1 MKCIYLHFRNPFF
14 MPPIKKSV
22 ALLIFLLFYPV
33 ILFVS
38 VGYFYSGEIKYFIK
52 EIVEFFIFTGVV
64 YTLGIVITRGVFR
77 LFWFYLASFFLFVI
91 AFFKTAFYY
100 LYQSKLTISAF
111 YIIFETTGAES
122 SGYLYTYYNRFLIIL
137 TLISFTVL
145 FLCWMQLGVLYKKER
160 KWFYLPSLNKKG
172 YLTYLI
178 LFVSIVGATIFVHQK
193 LKPHNIL
200 FLAKDAYVSY
210 KEAQKLF
217 QTKLV
222 EPNNSYIKNVSAHD
236 TPQTYVVIIGES
248 TSARNMGLYGYYRN
262 TNPLLSEIKDELFI
276 FTDVISPHTH
286 TISSLNKMLSLANY
300 ENPDVLHCGSIVQ
313 LANAAGFS
321 TYWLSNQQPIGINE
335 TLVTS
340 ISRATKE
347 QIFTN
352 ALINKQLDYD
362 EVLLPHLE
370 KLLKYPDDKKVIFIH
385 LYGTHLVYKF
395 SYPPHFGIF
404 TDTPQTKFPST
415 RSFEQINH
423 YDNSIVY
430 NDFIV
435 RSIIEK
441 VRATNQNAY
450 VMYFSDHGDEVFQ
463 DMDFVGHS
471 EYHGSNPM
479 YEIPFIIWTSEKFRE
494 FNPHVNLFSRFLD
507 RKYMLDD
514 LIHSFSDLSQIKFN
528 QFQPERSIFNEQFKY
543 RNRMLNSR
551 VNFDD
556 R

>member
-1 MKCIYLHFRNPFF
+1 MSRFN
-14 MPPIKKSV
+14 KSI
-22 ALLIFLLFYPV
+22 IFLLLLLYFPV

-38 VGYFYSGEIKYFIK
+38 VGYFYSGEINYFIK
-52 EIVEFFIFTGVV
+52 EIIEFFIFTSVI
-64 YTLGIVITRGVFR
+64 YSLGIVITRGIFR
-77 LFWFYLASFFLFVI
+77 LYWFLFSTIFLFVVS
-91 AFFKTAFYY
+91 FFKTAFYY

-122 SGYLYTYYNRFLIIL
+122 AGYMSTYYNSFLIIL
-137 TLISFTVL
+137 TLITFTAL
-145 FLCWMQLGVLYKKER
+145 FLCLRKLLIIYKKN
-160 KWFYLPSLNKKG
+160 KGWFFLPRFNNKGIALNLLLMAAIIG
-172 YLTYLI
+172 
-178 LFVSIVGATIFVHQK
+178 STIFVHQK
-193 LKPHNIL
+193 LKHHNIL
-200 FLAKDAYVSY
+200 FLAKDAYVTY

-222 EPNNSYIKNVSAHD
+222 IPLNDHLKNVSA
-236 TPQTYVVIIGES
+236 TEAPQTYVIIIGES

-262 TNPLLSEIKDELFI
+262 TNPLLTEIKDELLI
-276 FTDVISPHTH
+276 FNDVIAPHTH
-286 TISSLNKMLSLANY
+286 TISSLNKMLSLANH

-321 TYWLSNQQPIGINE
+321 TYWISNQQPIGINE

-352 ALINKQLDYD
+352 ALTNKQLEFD
-362 EVLLPHLE
+362 EALFPHIEKVLN
-370 KLLKYPDDKKVIFIH
+370 YPDEKKVIFIH
-385 LYGTHLVYKF
+385 LYGTHLAYKF
-395 SYPPHFGIF
+395 SYPSHFKTF
-404 TDTPQTKFPST
+404 TDTPITKFPSA
-415 RSFEQINH
+415 RSTEQINH

-441 VRATNQNAY
+441 VRAKNEKSY

-463 DMDFVGHS
+463 DIDFVGHS
-471 EYHGSNPM
+471 EYHGTNPM
-479 YEIPFIIWTSEKFRE
+479 YEIPFIVWTSEKLKE
-494 FNPHVNLFSRFLD
+494 FYPNMDLLPGFLD

-514 LIHSFSDLSQIKFN
+514 LIHSFSDLSQIRFN
-528 QFQPERSIFNEQFKY
+528 QYQPERSIFNPQFLY